1 MSHLYT
7 EVRGSGP
14 ALVLLHGWGLN
25 LRIWDGLAAALC
37 DRFRIIAVD
46 LPGHGRS
53 TWLPERSSLGEQA
66 EQVRDTVAGIADEYS
81 LLGWSLGGQI
91 ALWLAAGDAQS
102 AARGARAAGT
112 AQSATRTAGTATS
125 PARARPTP
133 ATLALRRLVLVA
145 ATPRFIATADWPH
158 GAPAERLAAQAGGLR
173 SDYRRTVSDFL
184 ELQVRGSADGG
195 EALAQLRAALFQHGF
210 AASTPPPA
218 LSPYGVAAS
227 SPPPAQ
233 AEAAAPNPATDR
245 DSDSCNPV
253 TGPSALLGL
262 NIAALARGLELL
274 RDSDL
279 RPLLPEITVP
289 ALVIAG
295 QYDRVIH
302 PAASHALADALPN
315 ARYVEVR
322 RAAHAPF
329 LSHLPEFSALI
340 SDFLLRP

>member
-1 MSHLYT
+1 MSGLYT

-25 LRIWDGLAAALC
+25 LRIWDGLAAALS

-53 TWLPERSSLGEQA
+53 AWLPERSSLEEQA
-66 EQVRDTVAGIADEYS
+66 AQVRETVAGIAGEYS

-91 ALWLAAGDAQS
+91 ALQLAAADA
-102 AARGARAAGT
+102 R
-112 AQSATRTAGTATS
+112 SATRPGRAGA
-125 PARARPTP
+125 AA
-133 ATLALRRLVLVA
+133 AIHRLVLVA
-145 ATPRFIATADWPH
+145 TTPRFVAAPDWPH
-158 GAPAERLAAQAGGLR
+158 GAPAERLAAQAGGLH

-195 EALAQLRAALFQHGF
+195 VALEQLRAALFAHGSVAGAPR
-210 AASTPPPA
+210 AAVDDLSSSGTGGSGSRTSTD
-218 LSPYGVAAS
+218 SPS
-227 SPPPAQ
+227 
-233 AEAAAPNPATDR
+233 ELR
-245 DSDSCNPV
+245 
-253 TGPSALLGL
+253 GL

-279 RPLLPEITVP
+279 RPLLADIAVA

-295 QYDRVIH
+295 QYDRVIL
-302 PAASHALADALPN
+302 PAASHALADALHN
-315 ARYVEVR
+315 ARYVEIR

-329 LSHLPEFSALI
+329 LSHLTQLSALI
-340 SDFLLRP
+340 ADFLLQS